1 MRPASAQASARD
13 AAGGAPQRAPTIAL
27 AGAPNCGKT
36 TLFNLLTGA
45 RQHVGNWPGV
55 TVERR
60 AGTLPLGSGRSQVV
74 DLPGVYSLLGGGGE
88 DQRVARDF
96 LLDHEPELV
105 LNIVDASNLERH
117 LALTAELLQAGC
129 RMLLVL
135 NMVDDARA
143 QGVEVDVHAL
153 QASLGVPVVPM
164 VARKGVGREALLRA
178 IQHSLDREP
187 APPAAGGVAGGVA
200 DGASNPGAAA
210 LPPALHQACVE
221 LAGKLP
227 GPTAARRRLDAL
239 RLLEGHAPAPGPD
252 AAAELRRQTG
262 LLRDQLG
269 EHPADLLAAHR
280 FDWARQLAEA
290 SLRSTQGGALRRRVT
305 ETLDRVAL
313 HDWLGVPVF
322 LGVLY
327 AVFVL
332 SFNAGKVFQEFF
344 DKGSQALLVD
354 GFGHLLLRA
363 GMPQSWAA
371 VLAGGLGGGVH
382 LVVAFIPPIALTFVL
397 LALLDDS
404 GYMVRAAYAM
414 DRFMR
419 RVGLPGN
426 SLVPMVIGFGCNVPA
441 IMGSRIV
448 EDTRGR
454 LLTALV
460 QPFMSCS
467 ARLTIYMAFAAVFFR
482 EHGGQV
488 VFALYTLGI
497 ASALLTAWIVGHTA
511 LRGAPTSFAVEL
523 PPYRLPSLRSVVLQ
537 SWQRLKVFIWRVGKV
552 ITAIAVVLFLLPGV
566 GWTESG
572 LRVTDTQHS
581 LLAQGSRAL
590 VPLFE
595 PMGLRADAWPAVSGL
610 IAGAAAKE
618 IVIGTLNGIYQRED
632 AQQQAEAFR
641 EPRVGERLLDALRTI
656 PENARSFVGS
666 LLDPLGLG
674 ALGSAGEATEASGAS
689 SPTLAHLARDFTPL
703 SAFSYLVFV
712 LLYVPCAST
721 MGALRREVGWGWMAF
736 SVVYGMVLA
745 WTCATAVYQAGS
757 FSAHPGPSAIWLLAC
772 LAILGSV
779 VAALRWWGDRGASRH
794 GAGAPAAFD
803 AGSA

>member
-1 MRPASAQASARD
+1 MRPASARD
-13 AAGGAPQRAPTIAL
+13 AAGGAPRTAPTLAL

-60 AGTLPLGSGRSQVV
+60 AGTLLLGSGRAQVV

-96 LLDHEPELV
+96 LLDQEPELV

-129 RMLLVL
+129 RMLVVL
-135 NMVDDARA
+135 NMVDEARA

-153 QASLGVPVVPM
+153 QVSLGVPVVPM

-178 IQHSLDREP
+178 IEHSLERKP
-187 APPAAGGVAGGVA
+187 GTPAADGVAHAGV
-200 DGASNPGAAA
+200 GA
-210 LPPALHQACVE
+210 LPPALQQACIE
-221 LAGKLP
+221 LAGKLSA
-227 GPTAARRRLDAL
+227 PTPARRRLDAL

-252 AAAELRRQTG
+252 AAAELRRQTA
-262 LLRDQLG
+262 LLRERLG

-280 FDWARQLAEA
+280 FDWARQLADG
-290 SLRSTQGGALRRRVT
+290 SLRSGTGGALRRRVT

-313 HDWLGVPVF
+313 HDWLGVPLF

-344 DKGSQALLVD
+344 DKGSQALVVD
-354 GFGHLLLRA
+354 GFGHLLLQA

-448 EDTRGR
+448 EDPRGR

-566 GWTESG
+566 GWTDSG

-590 VPLFE
+590 LPLFQ

-641 EPRVGERLLDALRTI
+641 DPRVGERLLDALRTI
-656 PENARSFVGS
+656 PANARSFVGS

-674 ALGSAGEATEASGAS
+674 ALSSAGGATEASGAS

-736 SVVYGMVLA
+736 SVVYAMVLA
-745 WTCATAVYQAGS
+745 WTCATAVYQVGS
-757 FSAHPGPSAIWLLAC
+757 FRAHPGASAMWLLAC
-772 LAILGSV
+772 LGILGSV
-779 VAALRWWGDRGASRH
+779 VAALRWWGDRGAPRH

-803 AGSA
+803 AGRA